1 MTEMSKIVR
10 TITAIAF
17 PFAMIYGLYVIAHG
31 HLTPGGGF
39 QGGAIVAS
47 ACAMVLVAFGSKW
60 TIDKIK
66 ERRLSVLESV
76 GAVAFIGLAFLGLIF
91 GAVFFN
97 NFLVGNDYLFGVV
110 PAVGSGLADINTA
123 GVLPFMNF
131 AVGLKVI
138 AGLFAIVLVM
148 AYATTSYKEGK
159 K

>member
-10 TITAIAF
+10 TITGIAF

-39 QGGAIVAS
+39 QGGAIAAS

-60 TIDKIK
+60 TLNKIK
-66 ERRLSVLESV
+66 EKGLSVFESL
-76 GAVAFIGLAFLGLIF
+76 GAIGFIALALLGLVF
-91 GAVFFN
+91 GVAFFN
-97 NFLVGNDYLFGVV
+97 NFLTGSNFLFGTI
-110 PAVGSGLADINTA
+110 PATGSGLADINTG
-123 GVLPFMNF
+123 GVLPLMNF

-138 AGLFAIVLVM
+138 VGLFVIVLVM
-148 AYATTSYKEGK
+148 AYASTNFKEDK